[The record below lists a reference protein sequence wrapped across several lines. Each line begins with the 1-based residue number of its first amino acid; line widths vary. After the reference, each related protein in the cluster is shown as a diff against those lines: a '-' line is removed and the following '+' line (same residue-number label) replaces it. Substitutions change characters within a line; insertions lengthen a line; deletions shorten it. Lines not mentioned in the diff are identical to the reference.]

1 MADDAILRAE
11 NLRMEFRGF
20 HAVDSVNI
28 AIKRGS
34 IHALIG
40 PNGAGK
46 TTCFNLLTK
55 FLTPTEGT
63 IVFDG
68 EDVTSK
74 SPSAI
79 ARLGMIRSFQISA
92 VFPTMTVTENIV
104 VALQRAR
111 GQSLD
116 FWRSDAVLRSLV
128 PRAMALAEEVG
139 LERFASTPAGELS
152 YGRKRALEIATTLAL
167 DPKLML
173 LDEPMAG
180 MAVEDIDRIV
190 ELIRR
195 VAVGRTVLMVEHNL
209 KVVST
214 LSDKITVL
222 ARGKVLAEGN
232 YASVSSDPRVLEA
245 YLGASHG

>member
-1 MADDAILRAE
+1 M
-11 NLRMEFRGF
+11 
-20 HAVDSVNI
+20 
-28 AIKRGS
+28 
-34 IHALIG
+34 
-40 PNGAGK
+40 
-46 TTCFNLLTK
+46 
-55 FLTPTEGT
+55 
-63 IVFDG
+63 
-68 EDVTSK
+68 
-74 SPSAI
+74 
-79 ARLGMIRSFQISA
+79 
-92 VFPTMTVTENIV
+92 TENIV